1 MSSADIAAMSSS
13 INAQMESLHQQQEMD
28 GLRAEVKDLQEK
40 LDTLKVKRAQDAA
53 KLKEFEKTKIQL
65 QQVRPRKTIGQINNK
80 LLSSKVAVTPTLY
93 ARSCLT
99 CDIRPKK

>member
-1 MSSADIAAMSSS
+1 MRAWQITSVDIAAMSSS

-40 LDTLKVKRAQDAA
+40 LDTLKVKRAQDGA

-65 QQVRPRKTIGQINNK
+65 QQVRASVCHLRLIIICFECFD
-80 LLSSKVAVTPTLY
+80 AVGCNSFAML
-93 ARSCLT
+93 
-99 CDIRPKK
+99 